1 MIRRPPRSTRT
12 YTLFPYTT
20 LFRSGVDET
29 AGRDRAS
36 KRALAVALDISLQY
50 LTLVDQ
56 GGAAF
61 ADAFLVEP
69 LRQGDSPRREGASAR
84 RTKANRQRRYS
95 RLTCCGSGPPRGPV
109 WHSRLPCLAI
119 RRLGY
124 TLRSRPDEAV

>member
-1 MIRRPPRSTRT
+1 MRISDWSSDVCSSDLRNGLKQCFLAAIEPDDAPAAGND
-12 YTLFPYTT
+12 
-20 LFRSGVDET
+20 GVDEA

-69 LRQGDSPRREGASAR
+69 LRQGESPRREGASAR
-84 RTKANRQRRYS
+84 RNKATRPRRYN
-95 RLTCCGSGPPRGPV
+95 RPPYYGSSPPTGP
-109 WHSRLPCLAI
+109 
-119 RRLGY
+119 
-124 TLRSRPDEAV
+124 